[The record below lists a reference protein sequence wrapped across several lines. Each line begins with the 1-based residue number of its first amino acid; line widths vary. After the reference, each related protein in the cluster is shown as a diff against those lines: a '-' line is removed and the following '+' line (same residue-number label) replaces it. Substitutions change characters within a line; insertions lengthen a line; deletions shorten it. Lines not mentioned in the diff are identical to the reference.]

1 MKQCKERRN
10 SETVKHN
17 MKQCKE
23 RRNSETV
30 KHNMKQCK
38 ERHRPHGTDKVYFQF
53 QRFARRRVMLLGCK
67 MAARKQGGTDEEEDD
82 DNWTNENGED
92 GMMKA

>member
-1 MKQCKERRN
+1 M
-10 SETVKHN
+10 
-17 MKQCKE
+17 
-23 RRNSETV
+23 
-30 KHNMKQCK
+30 
-38 ERHRPHGTDKVYFQF
+38 HGTDKVYFQF

>member
-1 MKQCKERRN
+1 M
-10 SETVKHN
+10 
-17 MKQCKE
+17 
-23 RRNSETV
+23 
-30 KHNMKQCK
+30 
-38 ERHRPHGTDKVYFQF
+38 HGTDKVYFQF

-67 MAARKQGGTDEEEDD
+67 MAARKQGETDEEEDDED